1 MNNDSLQELVE
12 KVSIESFDRA
22 FEHQAYFNKR
32 LRTTGGRYMLNT
44 HHIEVNFKYY
54 EAFGEEELIGIIK
67 HELCHYHLH
76 LTGKGYK
83 HGDQEFKALLKR
95 VGAPRYC
102 SSLPS
107 IQQKNKNVFYRCKDC
122 NYLYERKR
130 KVDITKYRCG
140 RCKGSLLLLEK
151 GVDS

>member
-1 MNNDSLQELVE
+1 
-12 KVSIESFDRA
+12 
-22 FEHQAYFNKR
+22 
-32 LRTTGGRYMLNT
+32 
-44 HHIEVNFKYY
+44 
-54 EAFGEEELIGIIK
+54 GEEELIGIIK

-76 LTGKGYK
+76 LMGKGYK

-102 SSLPS
+102 SSLSS
-107 IQQKNKNVFYRCKDC
+107 IQKKNKNVFYRCKDC
-122 NYLYERKR
+122 NYLYKRKH

-151 GVDS
+151 GIDS